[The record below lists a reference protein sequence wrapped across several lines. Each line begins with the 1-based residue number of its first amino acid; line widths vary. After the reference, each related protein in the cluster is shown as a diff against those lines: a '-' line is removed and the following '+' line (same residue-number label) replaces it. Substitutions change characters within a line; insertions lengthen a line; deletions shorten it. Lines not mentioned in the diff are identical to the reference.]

1 MTPRFCSILALIAA
15 LTGFAAPA
23 SALPQVELRGSDSE
37 LTEIGIEP
45 RLPASQFL
53 APDAG
58 LRAPLPVT
66 TQAEFEAAAEAL
78 VRSYD
83 PIREKGVRVHLGLY
97 TDRAEQTGKLEDVA
111 LTANYTVS
119 W

>member
-15 LTGFAAPA
+15 LTWISAPA
-23 SALPQVELRGSDSE
+23 WALPQVELRGANSE
-37 LTEIGIEP
+37 LTEIGIKP
-45 RLPASQFL
+45 RLPATRFL
-53 APDAG
+53 APATG
-58 LRAPLPVT
+58 LCAPLPVT
-66 TQAEFEAAAEAL
+66 TKAEFEAAGDAL
-78 VRSYD
+78 VQKYA
-83 PIREKGVRVHLGLY
+83 PIREKGVRVHLDLS

>member
-1 MTPRFCSILALIAA
+1 MSPRICSILALIAA
-15 LTGFAAPA
+15 FLSVTAPA
-23 SALPQVELRGSDSE
+23 SALPQVELRGSDSQ
-37 LTEIGIEP
+37 LTQIGIVP
-45 RLPASQFL
+45 RLPATQFL

-58 LRAPLPVT
+58 LRTPVPT
-66 TQAEFEAAAEAL
+66 ATKAEIEAASDAL
-78 VRSYD
+78 VQKYT
-83 PIREKGVRVHLGLY
+83 PVREKGVRMHLDLY

>member
-1 MTPRFCSILALIAA
+1 MSPRIWSILAPIAA
-15 LTGFAAPA
+15 FLCLIGPGH
-23 SALPQVELRGSDSE
+23 ALPQVELRGANSE
-37 LTEIGIEP
+37 LTQIGIEP

-53 APDAG
+53 APDEG
-58 LRAPLPVT
+58 LRNPVPLAT
-66 TQAEFEAAAEAL
+66 KAEIEAAGDAL
-78 VRSYD
+78 VQKYA
-83 PIREKGVRVHLGLY
+83 PVREAGVRVHLDLH

>member
-15 LTGFAAPA
+15 FLSVTAPA

-37 LTEIGIEP
+37 LTQIGIEP

-53 APDAG
+53 TPVAG
-58 LRAPLPVT
+58 LRATVPVAT
-66 TQAEFEAAAEAL
+66 KAEIEAAGDAL
-78 VRSYD
+78 VQKYT
-83 PIREKGVRVHLGLY
+83 PIREKGVRVHLDLY
-97 TDRAEQTGKLEDVA
+97 TDRAEQTGKLEDLAV
-111 LTANYTVS
+111 TANYTVS

>member
-1 MTPRFCSILALIAA
+1 MSPRICSILAPIAA
-15 LTGFAAPA
+15 TLCLIGP
-23 SALPQVELRGSDSE
+23 SHALPQVELRGSDSE
-37 LTEIGIEP
+37 LTQIGIEP
-45 RLPASQFL
+45 RLPATQFL

-58 LRAPLPVT
+58 LRHAVPTAT
-66 TQAEFEAAAEAL
+66 TAEIEAAGDAL
-78 VRSYD
+78 VQKYA
-83 PIREKGVRVHLGLY
+83 PIREKGVRVHLDLS

>member
-1 MTPRFCSILALIAA
+1 MSPRIWSILAPIAA
-15 LTGFAAPA
+15 LLCLTGTGH
-23 SALPQVELRGSDSE
+23 ALPQVELRGTNSE
-37 LTEIGIEP
+37 LTQIGIEP

-53 APDAG
+53 TPDAG
-58 LRAPLPVT
+58 LRTPVRT
-66 TQAEFEAAAEAL
+66 ATKAEIEAAGDAL
-78 VRSYD
+78 VQKYA
-83 PIREKGVRVHLGLY
+83 PIREKGVRVHLDLY